1 MYMCLFVMAR
11 EVKQIFKAV
20 KKIMLSGYSAPDF
33 EVVELVV
40 ERGYDNS
47 PNVGNEDIGDFEE
60 L

>member
-1 MYMCLFVMAR
+1 M
-11 EVKQIFKAV
+11 

-40 ERGYDNS
+40 ERGYNGS
-47 PNVGNEDIGDFEE
+47 HGVGNEDIDDLEK